1 MRAFI
6 AIELEEEVKDCLEQV
21 QKQAQTLCK
30 KGNYT
35 PKENFHIT
43 LHFLGEITTDD
54 IEYLH
59 MAMVETARFQK
70 SFSLTLDK
78 IGFFPRGRE
87 GVMWVGV
94 EKSGDLFR
102 LFNHLEKSLG
112 KQGFGREKK
121 GLSPHIT
128 LGREVEPYRGF
139 GDVQKNVHLEQKQ
152 IRVTSIAL
160 MESVRMGRKLVYRPL
175 VVQKLKEPKNLK
187 K

>member
-6 AIELEEEVKDCLEQV
+6 AIGLEEEVKDCLEEA
-21 QKQAQTLCK
+21 QKQAQTICK

-43 LHFLGEITTDD
+43 LHFLGEIHTDD

-59 MAMVETARFQK
+59 MAMAETARFQRA
-70 SFSLTLDK
+70 FSLKLDR

-87 GVMWVGV
+87 GVMWAGV
-94 EKSGDLFR
+94 EKSNDLFR
-102 LFNHLEKSLG
+102 LFHQLEKSLG

-139 GDVQKNVHLEQKQ
+139 QDVQKNVRLEQKTM
-152 IRVTSIAL
+152 RVESIML
-160 MESVRMGRKLVYRPL
+160 MESVRMGRKLIYRPV
-175 VVQKLKEPKNLK
+175 VVQKLRENK
-187 K
+187 KF

>member
-6 AIELEEEVKDCLEQV
+6 AIELEEEVKDCLEEA
-21 QKQAQTLCK
+21 QKQAQSICK

-59 MAMVETARFQK
+59 LAMVETARFQRA
-70 SFSLTLDK
+70 FSLKLDK

-87 GVMWVGV
+87 GVMWAGV
-94 EKSGDLFR
+94 EKSNDLFR
-102 LFNHLEKSLG
+102 LFNQLEKSLG

-139 GDVQKNVHLEQKQ
+139 NDVQRNVQLEQKEF
-152 IRVTSIAL
+152 RVTSIAL
-160 MESVRMGRKLVYRPL
+160 MESVRMGRKLIYRPV
-175 VVQKLKEPKNLK
+175 VVQKLKENK
-187 K
+187 KF